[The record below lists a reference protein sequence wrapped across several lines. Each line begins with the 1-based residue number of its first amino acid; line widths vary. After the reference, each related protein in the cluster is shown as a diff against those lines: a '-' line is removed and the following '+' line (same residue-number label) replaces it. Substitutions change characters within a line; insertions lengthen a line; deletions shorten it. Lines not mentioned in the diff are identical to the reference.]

1 MKIQHNLA
9 VAIANLLKQD
19 EDSKEDKL
27 LLVYGIEVFLN
38 EFLKLVCAWLLALFI
53 GILPEVI
60 FATVEFILLRHYAGG
75 KHFESNAV
83 CFIVSVLSM
92 ILPAIIGKCIDFE
105 IEILV
110 VLNILICLFLII
122 YAPLNE
128 KKLLS
133 RHEKFARKISSIV
146 IYGIAVIVAELLGG
160 AQYFNIVWLIGVI
173 EVISI
178 LQKRT

>member
-9 VAIANLLKQD
+9 VAIANLLKQED
-19 EDSKEDKL
+19 DSKEDKL

-38 EFLKLVCAWLLALFI
+38 EFLKLVALFL
-53 GILPEVI
+53 GILPEVM
-60 FATVEFILLRHYAGG
+60 FATVEFLLLRHYAGG

>member
-38 EFLKLVCAWLLALFI
+38 EFLKLACAWFLALFM

-60 FATVEFILLRHYAGG
+60 FATVEFLLLRHYAGG

-83 CFIVSVLSM
+83 CFSVSILSM
-92 ILPAIIGKCIDFE
+92 ILPAFIGKYIDFE
-105 IEILV
+105 IEMLV
-110 VLNILICLFLII
+110 ILNILVCLFLII
-122 YAPLNE
+122 YAPLNQ

-133 RHEKFARKISSIV
+133 RHEKCARKILSIV
-146 IYGIAVIVAELLGG
+146 IYGIAVIVAKILGG
-160 AQYFNIVWLIGVI
+160 AQYFNIVWVIGVI

-178 LQKRT
+178 L